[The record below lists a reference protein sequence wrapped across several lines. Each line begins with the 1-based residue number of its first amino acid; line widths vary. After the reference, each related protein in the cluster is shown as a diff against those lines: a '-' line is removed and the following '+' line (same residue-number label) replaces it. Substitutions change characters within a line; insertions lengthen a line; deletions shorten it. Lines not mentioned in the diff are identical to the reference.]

1 MPENKEPK
9 TPAKQIPGE
18 PQSVSNELNYGLKA
32 HDYVQVQ
39 CCSGKRCRKNDSERI
54 INLFKMM
61 LHAHGVDDMVDVVT
75 SGCFGFCA
83 KGPIV
88 RILPDNITYTHVK
101 PEDVNV
107 IVEKHVVRGELVE
120 ELRYVEVAAHHIEV
134 ESQQWSS
141 FKRPVSLDSMLNN
154 YIYEI
159 GGKRFLNVLSYAID
173 SEKCRG
179 CTACKRN
186 CPVNAIDGV
195 VKQPHIINPYKCTCC
210 GKCKTKC
217 KFDAIDGPIGVLDER
232 NSINDVLADIKNTDK
247 LVVAQTA
254 PAVRFALGE
263 EFGLAPGTVVTGKM
277 VTALR
282 QLGFDYVFDT
292 NFGADFTIMEESA
305 ELIDRLKRKMAGD
318 PDVKLPMTTS
328 CCPAWVNFFEN
339 DFPDLRE
346 YPSTCKSPAQMFGT
360 LAKSYWAEKI
370 GIPSENISV
379 ISIMPCVAKKYE
391 CARDEFIYD
400 GIPDVDCSITTLEL
414 AEMIRNHGIDF
425 VNLPDSNFDDPL
437 GNATGAGTIFG
448 TTGGVT
454 EAVLR
459 TAYEHFTGKTLP
471 QLEFT
476 QVRGMDGIRE
486 ATIDMDG
493 FELKVCIVHTLNNAR
508 IVMDKLRAG
517 ELDYHLIE
525 VMSCPGG
532 CIGGTGQP
540 YHEGDIGV
548 LEARQRAMYA
558 TDVTKIV
565 RKSHESPAVKKVY
578 DEFLGEPLGK
588 KSHKL
593 LHTHFRDKS
602 ILSD

>member
-1 MPENKEPK
+1 M
-9 TPAKQIPGE
+9 
-18 PQSVSNELNYGLKA
+18 
-32 HDYVQVQ
+32 
-39 CCSGKRCRKNDSERI
+39 
-54 INLFKMM
+54 
-61 LHAHGVDDMVDVVT
+61 
-75 SGCFGFCA
+75 
-83 KGPIV
+83 
-88 RILPDNITYTHVK
+88 
-101 PEDVNV
+101 NV
-107 IVEKHVVRGELVE
+107 IVEKHVVRGELVD

-134 ESQQWSS
+134 ESQHWSS

-159 GGKRFLNVLSYAID
+159 GGKPFLNVLSYAID
-173 SEKCRG
+173 PEKCRG

-186 CPVNAIDGV
+186 CPVNAISGV
-195 VKQPHIINPYKCTCC
+195 VKQPHTINPYKCTCC

-232 NSINDVLADIKNTDK
+232 NSVNDVLADIENTDK

-263 EFGLAPGTVVTGKM
+263 EFGLAPGSVVTGKM
-277 VTALR
+277 ITALR
-282 QLGFDYVFDT
+282 ELGFDYVFDT

-305 ELIDRLKRKMAGD
+305 ELIDRLKRHMAGD

-339 DFPDLRE
+339 DYPDLRQ

-370 GIPSENISV
+370 GIPRENIAV
-379 ISIMPCVAKKYE
+379 ISVMPCVAKKYE

-414 AEMIRNHGIDF
+414 AEMIRSHDIDF
-425 VNLPDSNFDDPL
+425 VNLPDGHFDSPL
-437 GNATGAGTIFG
+437 GDATGAGTIFG

-459 TAYEHFTGKTLP
+459 TTYEHFTGKTLP
-471 QLEFT
+471 RIEFT
-476 QVRGMDGIRE
+476 EVRGMDGIRE
-486 ATIDMDG
+486 ATINMDG
-493 FELKVCIVHTLNNAR
+493 FELKVCVVHTLNNAR
-508 IVMDKLRAG
+508 VVMDKLRAG
-517 ELDYHLIE
+517 ELEYHLVE

-540 YHEGDIGV
+540 YHHGDISV

-565 RKSHESPAVKKVY
+565 RKSHESAAVQQVY
-578 DEFLGEPLGK
+578 DEFLGKPLGK
-588 KSHKL
+588 KAHKL

>member
-1 MPENKEPK
+1 MQVYEPLSENEQK
-9 TPAKQIPGE
+9 
-18 PQSVSNELNYGLKA
+18 YGLKA
-32 HDYVQVQ
+32 HGYLQVQ
-39 CCSGKRCRKNDSERI
+39 CCSGAKCRKNDSERI
-54 INLFKMM
+54 INLFKMI
-61 LHAHGVDDMVDVVT
+61 LHAHGIDDMVDVVT
-75 SGCFGFCA
+75 SGCLGFCA

-88 RILPDNITYTHVK
+88 RFLPENITYTQVK
-101 PEDVNV
+101 PADVNE
-107 IVEKHVVRGELVE
+107 IVEKHIIRGELVT
-120 ELRYVEVAAHHIEV
+120 ELLYVDVTAHHIEV
-134 ESQQWSS
+134 ESQHWSS
-141 FKRPVSLDSMLNN
+141 FKRPVSLDSMLDH

-173 SEKCRG
+173 ADKCRG

-186 CPVNAIDGV
+186 CPVNAIEGV
-195 VKQPHIINPYKCTCC
+195 VRQPHTINPYKCTCC
-210 GKCKTKC
+210 GKCKSKC
-217 KFDAIDGPIGVLDER
+217 KFEAIDGPIGVLDER
-232 NSINDVLADIKNTDK
+232 NSINDVIADINNPDK

-277 VTALR
+277 ISALR

-305 ELIDRLKRKMAGD
+305 ELIDRLKRHIAGD

-360 LAKSYWAEKI
+360 IAKSYWADKI

-379 ISIMPCVAKKYE
+379 VSIMPCVAKKYE

-414 AEMIRNHGIDF
+414 AEMIKNKGIDF
-425 VNLPDSNFDDPL
+425 EALPNGDFDAPL
-437 GNATGAGTIFG
+437 GDATGAGSIFG

-459 TAYEHFTGKTLP
+459 TAYEQFTGKTLP
-471 QLEFT
+471 KLEFT

-508 IVMDKLRAG
+508 LVMEKLRNG

-540 YHEGDIGV
+540 YHHDDISV
-548 LEARQRAMYA
+548 LEARQKAMYA

-565 RKSHESPAVKKVY
+565 RKSHVSAAVKRIY
-578 DEFLGEPLGK
+578 EEFLGEPLGS

-602 ILSD
+602 ILQ

>member
-1 MPENKEPK
+1 MPQN
-9 TPAKQIPGE
+9 
-18 PQSVSNELNYGLKA
+18 QSQQVPNDNESSQTVQHYGLKA

-39 CCSGKRCRKNDSERI
+39 CCSGKKCRKNDSERI
-54 INLFKMM
+54 INLFKVM

-88 RILPDNITYTHVK
+88 RILPDNITYTHVR

-107 IVEKHVVRGELVE
+107 IVEKHVVRGELVD

-134 ESQQWSS
+134 ESQHWSS

-159 GGKRFLNVLSYAID
+159 GGKPFLNVLSYAID

-186 CPVNAIDGV
+186 CPVNAISGV
-195 VKQPHIINPYKCTCC
+195 VKQPHTINPYKCTCC

-232 NSINDVLADIKNTDK
+232 NSVNDVLADIENTDK

-277 VTALR
+277 ITALR
-282 QLGFDYVFDT
+282 ELGFDYVFDT

-305 ELIDRLKRKMAGD
+305 ELIDRLKRHMAGD

-339 DFPDLRE
+339 DYPDLRQ

-370 GIPSENISV
+370 GIPRENIAV
-379 ISIMPCVAKKYE
+379 ISVMPCVAKKYE

-414 AEMIRNHGIDF
+414 AEMIRSHDIDF
-425 VNLPDSNFDDPL
+425 VNLPDGHFDSPL
-437 GNATGAGTIFG
+437 GDATGAGTIFG

-459 TAYEHFTGKTLP
+459 TTYEHFTGKTLP
-471 QLEFT
+471 RIEFT
-476 QVRGMDGIRE
+476 EVRGMDGIRE
-486 ATIDMDG
+486 ATINMDG
-493 FELKVCIVHTLNNAR
+493 FELKVCVVHTLNNAR
-508 IVMDKLRAG
+508 VVMDKLRAG
-517 ELDYHLIE
+517 ELEYHLVE

-540 YHEGDIGV
+540 YHHGDISV

-565 RKSHESPAVKKVY
+565 RKSHESAAVQQVY
-578 DEFLGEPLGK
+578 DEFLGKPLGK
-588 KSHKL
+588 KAHKL

>member
-1 MPENKEPK
+1 MPENEM
-9 TPAKQIPGE
+9 
-18 PQSVSNELNYGLKA
+18 PQNQSQQMPNDNESSQTVQHYGLKA

-39 CCSGKRCRKNDSERI
+39 CCSGKKCRKNDSERI
-54 INLFKMM
+54 INLFKVM

-88 RILPDNITYTHVK
+88 RILPDNITYTHVR

-107 IVEKHVVRGELVE
+107 IVEKHVVRGELVD

-134 ESQQWSS
+134 ESQHWSS

-159 GGKRFLNVLSYAID
+159 GGKPFLNVLSYAID
-173 SEKCRG
+173 PEKCRG
-179 CTACKRN
+179 CTACRRN
-186 CPVNAIDGV
+186 CPVNAISGV
-195 VKQPHIINPYKCTCC
+195 VKQPHTINPYKCTCC

-232 NSINDVLADIKNTDK
+232 NSVNDVLADIENTDK

-263 EFGLAPGTVVTGKM
+263 EFGLAPGSVVTGKM
-277 VTALR
+277 ITALR
-282 QLGFDYVFDT
+282 ELGFDYVFDT

-305 ELIDRLKRKMAGD
+305 ELIDRLKRHMAGD

-339 DFPDLRE
+339 DYPDLRQ

-370 GIPSENISV
+370 GIPRENIAV
-379 ISIMPCVAKKYE
+379 ISVMPCVAKKYE

-414 AEMIRNHGIDF
+414 AEMIRSHDIDF
-425 VNLPDSNFDDPL
+425 VNLPDGHFDSPL
-437 GNATGAGTIFG
+437 GDATGAGTIFG

-459 TAYEHFTGKTLP
+459 TTYEHFTGKTLP
-471 QLEFT
+471 RIEFT
-476 QVRGMDGIRE
+476 EVRGMDGIRE
-486 ATIDMDG
+486 ATINMDG
-493 FELKVCIVHTLNNAR
+493 FELKVCVVHTLNNAR
-508 IVMDKLRAG
+508 VVMDKLRAG
-517 ELDYHLIE
+517 ELEYHLVE

-540 YHEGDIGV
+540 YHHGDISV

-565 RKSHESPAVKKVY
+565 RKSHESAAVKQVY
-578 DEFLGEPLGK
+578 DEFLGKPLGK
-588 KSHKL
+588 KAHKL